1 MSTAQR
7 DGLLLAASAVI
18 GLALMNSPL
27 AHSFSAIL
35 QSSVSLGITPL
46 ALSKTVLHWIND
58 GLMAIFFLL
67 VGIEIKHEWR
77 HGSLTTAQARILPF
91 SAAIGGMVVPALI
104 YTTLNL
110 GASESMQGWAI
121 PAATDIAF
129 ALGFMALAAPRT
141 APALLAFL
149 TAVAVLDD
157 LGAIIIIALFYANDL
172 QASALTFAGAAVL
185 ALFAL
190 TRLRVAVTWPYL
202 LMGALLWLAVLKSG
216 VHATLA
222 GVILGLMLPDTAGAR
237 VAERIKPFVSWL
249 VLPLFGVAN
258 AGVTLVGVSWAS
270 LAQAPQG
277 GVMAGVALGLLLG
290 KPIGILLGIKLASR
304 VAGGL
309 PKGLRFIEFVPVAC
323 FCGIGFTMAL
333 FIASLAFDGSAIL
346 NDAAKMG
353 VLLGTLGSL
362 ILGAVLARL
371 ARNTPANE

>member
-7 DGLLLAASAVI
+7 DGLLLAASAVV

-27 AHSFSAIL
+27 AHSFSAML
-35 QSSVSLGITPL
+35 QSSVSLGIAPL

-91 SAAIGGMVVPALI
+91 GAAIGGMVVPALI
-104 YTTLNL
+104 FISLNA
-110 GASESMQGWAI
+110 GSSMSMQGWAI

-129 ALGFMALAAPRT
+129 ALGLMALAAPRT

-157 LGAIIIIALFYANDL
+157 LGAIIVIALFYANDL
-172 QASALTFAGAAVL
+172 QATALALAGAAVL
-185 ALFAL
+185 ALFVLA
-190 TRLRVAVTWPYL
+190 RFRVAAAWPYL
-202 LMGALLWLAVLKSG
+202 LIGALLWLAVLKSG

-222 GVILGLMLPDTAGAR
+222 GVILGLMLPDASGAR

-277 GVMAGVALGLLLG
+277 GVMVGVALGLLLG

-304 VAGGL
+304 LAGGL
-309 PKGLRFIEFVPVAC
+309 PQGLRFIEFLPVAC

-362 ILGAVLARL
+362 ILGTVSARL
-371 ARNTPANE
+371 ARNTLVTQ

>member
-7 DGLLLAASAVI
+7 DGLLLAASAVV
-18 GLALMNSPL
+18 GLAVMNSPL
-27 AHSFSAIL
+27 AHSFSAML
-35 QSSVSLGITPL
+35 QSSVSLGIAPL
-46 ALSKTVLHWIND
+46 SLSKTVLHWIND

-91 SAAIGGMVVPALI
+91 GAAIGGMVVPALI
-104 YTTLNL
+104 YIALNF

-172 QASALTFAGAAVL
+172 QASALALAGAAVL

-190 TRLRVAVTWPYL
+190 TRLRAASAWPYL
-202 LMGALLWLAVLKSG
+202 FIGALLWLAVLKSG

-222 GVILGLMLPDTAGAR
+222 GVVLGLMLPDDAGAR

-258 AGVTLVGVSWAS
+258 AGVTLIGVSWAS

-304 VAGGL
+304 IAGGL
-309 PKGLRFIEFVPVAC
+309 PTGLNFAAFVPVAC

-362 ILGAVLARL
+362 ILGTVSARL
-371 ARNTPANE
+371 ARNTPATQ